1 MRNLLN
7 QTQTKENENTNPIT
21 STQFIQINSERVGM
35 LHYHTSAVICVY
47 NEEKTIKNVI
57 RSVYE
62 SLIIN
67 EIIVINDGSTDN
79 TKKIIEQISLEIKI
93 TAIHFDKNK
102 GKGYAMAVGVENAT
116 NEIIAFIDA
125 DQTKII
131 PGYIDLMTSLLVQNG
146 NDMVLG
152 YTTTSFLNLNINPL
166 KILTGE
172 RTLYKKNIIPIL
184 DKMKKSRFGVETL
197 LYLHYAS
204 MDKKIKYTKLV
215 GLKHKD
221 KYKKTSFAEATTRYI
236 KEGWE
241 IVFAAMKNYDLML
254 KLVVLSLRNKPV

>member
-1 MRNLLN
+1 M
-7 QTQTKENENTNPIT
+7 KK
-21 STQFIQINSERVGM
+21 V
-35 LHYHTSAVICVY
+35 SAIICVY
-47 NEEKTIKNVI
+47 NEENTVRNVVL
-57 RSVYE
+57 SVFEE
-62 SLIIN
+62 SNIN
-67 EIIVINDGSTDN
+67 EIIVINDGSSD
-79 TKKIIEQISLEIKI
+79 KSKEIIEELKDEMEII
-93 TAIHFDKNK
+93 AIHFDENK

-131 PGYIDLMTSLLVQNG
+131 PIYIQQMISLLIQEN

-152 YTTTSFLNLNINPL
+152 YTTKKIGWFDINPI

-172 RTLYKKNIIPIL
+172 RALFKKDIIPIIV
-184 DKMKKSRFGVETL
+184 KMKESRFGVETL

-221 KYKKTSFAEATTRYI
+221 KYKKASFIDATIRYI

-241 IVFAAMKNYDLML
+241 IVFTAMKNYDLML

>member
-1 MRNLLN
+1 M
-7 QTQTKENENTNPIT
+7 KK
-21 STQFIQINSERVGM
+21 V
-35 LHYHTSAVICVY
+35 SAIICVY
-47 NEEKTIKNVI
+47 NEEKTLRNVVL
-57 RSVYE
+57 SVFE
-62 SLIIN
+62 DCNIN
-67 EIIVINDGSTDN
+67 EIIVINDGSSDN
-79 TKKIIEQISLEIKI
+79 SKEIIEELKAEMEIK
-93 TAIHFDKNK
+93 AIHFDENK

-131 PGYIDLMTSLLVQNG
+131 PIYIQQMISFLIQEN

-152 YTTTSFLNLNINPL
+152 YTTTKIGWFDINPI

-172 RTLYKKNIIPIL
+172 RALFKKDIIPIL
-184 DKMKKSRFGVETL
+184 DKMKESRFGVETL
-197 LYLHYAS
+197 LYLHYVS

-221 KYKKTSFAEATTRYI
+221 KYKKASFTDATIRYI

-241 IVFAAMKNYDLML
+241 IVFTAMKNYDLML
-254 KLVVLSLRNKPV
+254 KLVVVSIRNKPE